1 MGAAAA
7 ARGVDVLFALTA
19 EDDAEAGLKSLVA
32 FCSQAGAGAGGYG

>member
-19 EDDAEAGLKSLVA
+19 EDPTEACPNPKPKPKPV
-32 FCSQAGAGAGGYG
+32 YGP